1 MSKKEAYNCILYEP
15 GDKVKAKYGSEEVL
29 EVESTN
35 IKYIGIFPTQ
45 FLKFK
50 NKVEDI
56 GDFSNLYIPA
66 GETEEKYKDGLK
78 YYEDVKV
85 KTKPKNEKVIA
96 TGTKIHERLAKIAK
110 SRDNTLTEE
119 DLKPRYVTPGMFN
132 KK

>member
-15 GDKVKAKYGSEEVL
+15 GDKVKAKYGSEEIL

-35 IKYIGIFPTQ
+35 IKYIVIFPTQ

-50 NKVEDI
+50 NEPEDI
-56 GDFSNLYIPA
+56 GTFSNLYIPA
-66 GETEEKYKDGLK
+66 DETIEKYKDGLK
-78 YYEDVKV
+78 YFEEVKIKKPV
-85 KTKPKNEKVIA
+85 ITKTAGAINIS
-96 TGTKIHERLAKIAK
+96 TKLAKQLFKAN
-110 SRDNTLTEE
+110 RNVLTEE

>member
-15 GDKVKAKYGSEEVL
+15 GDKVKAKYGSEEIL

-50 NKVEDI
+50 NRVEDI

-66 GETEEKYKDGLK
+66 DETIEKYKDGLK
-78 YYEDVKV
+78 YFEEVKIKKPV
-85 KTKPKNEKVIA
+85 ITKTAGAINIS
-96 TGTKIHERLAKIAK
+96 TKLAKQLFKAN
-110 SRDNTLTEE
+110 RNVLTEE